1 MKNKSESGWLMS
13 LRDEAESAWGSVDG
27 FISDIE
33 SCPKRNGAYLLES
46 DVWGRIGPKE
56 ILPTKGQG
64 IAFYHSTRAKFPSP
78 DNFGRKPRIT
88 LIGQILDVELEGK
101 EVTHLKV
108 SIEESVLKH
117 MKSNPIVREGAMIE
131 VFEECGIKQ
140 GSVATF
146 YFAGPEQ
153 WKIFLSHI

>member
-1 MKNKSESGWLMS
+1 VSCGF
-13 LRDEAESAWGSVDG
+13 DG
-27 FISDIE
+27 RCTVALQF
-33 SCPKRNGAYLLES
+33 
-46 DVWGRIGPKE
+46 V
-56 ILPTKGQG
+56 G
-64 IAFYHSTRAKFPSP
+64 IR
-78 DNFGRKPRIT
+78 
-88 LIGQILDVELEGK
+88 LEGK